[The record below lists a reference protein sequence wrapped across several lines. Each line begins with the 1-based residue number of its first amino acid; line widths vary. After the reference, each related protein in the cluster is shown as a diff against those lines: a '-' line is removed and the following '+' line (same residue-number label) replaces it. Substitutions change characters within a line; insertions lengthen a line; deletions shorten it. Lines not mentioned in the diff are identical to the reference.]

1 MDEATYRADERP
13 SVTQLAKLLQ
23 MPPLHA
29 RHEWE
34 KPPTPAMEFGT
45 AVHTAI
51 LESDE
56 FEYRYVAGPQVDR
69 RTKAGKAAWAKCQ
82 AENEGKIV
90 LSAEDHNRATTITG
104 NVFDSEADAYLQRMD
119 QVEVP
124 LFGKLNGVPFKGRP
138 DAFATSGVM
147 RGVMVE
153 IKTTSNM
160 ATRRNF
166 ELLGLPGEVTQGD
179 VLDDALTLRTH
190 DVVYSLG
197 LIEHFEDFGAVA
209 RRHLRLLKPGGTLM
223 LGVPNLRGIN
233 HWFRRRLAPRS
244 LREHNLD
251 AMDLD
256 GWTPFE
262 NAERLEVVFKGYI
275 GGLEPSVL
283 SRCEA
288 KTPRNLPA
296 RRMAKLL
303 DVLLRK
309 RCRFLRRFNSPRFSA
324 YALGVYRK
332 PGERRE
338 GRAS

>member
-1 MDEATYRADERP
+1 MPERLTERRFWDDYWKGVRLP
-13 SVTQLAKLLQ
+13 AEFAPDAKRSLLTVE
-23 MPPLHA
+23 LA
-29 RHEWE
+29 RHFDACL
-34 KPPTPAMEFGT
+34 PRG
-45 AVHTAI
+45 
-51 LESDE
+51 
-56 FEYRYVAGPQVDR
+56 AG
-69 RTKAGKAAWAKCQ
+69 
-82 AENEGKIV
+82 
-90 LSAEDHNRATTITG
+90 LSALEIGGAPG
-104 NVFDSEADAYLQRMD
+104 QYLAYLHR
-119 QVEVP
+119 V
-124 LFGKLNGVPFKGRP
+124 FGYRVHCLDDSAEGCG
-138 DAFATSGVM
+138 
-147 RGVMVE
+147 
-153 IKTTSNM
+153 

-283 SRCEA
+283 GRCEA
-288 KTPRNLPA
+288 KTLRNLPA

-309 RCRFLRRFNSPRFSA
+309 RCRFLRRFNSPRFSG

-332 PGERRE
+332 PGGRRE
-338 GRAS
+338 GGAA